1 MSKEELKHI
10 LDSLT
15 IEKIESFEIKYK
27 REKDY
32 GMYSD
37 RSETKTKTITYNK

>member
-1 MSKEELKHI
+1 MNKEELKQL

-15 IEKIESFEIKYK
+15 IAEIESFEINYK
-27 REKDY
+27 REKSY

-37 RSETKTKTITYNK
+37 RSGTQTITYNK

>member
-1 MSKEELKHI
+1 MTKEEVKQL

-15 IEKIESFEIKYK
+15 IEEIESFEINYK
-27 REKDY
+27 KERSY

-37 RSETKTKTITYNK
+37 RSETQTITYNK